1 MNLCTTPR
9 TCLIKSYDDQDKEI
23 RTVRFVAETNVTAQF
38 AEQLAERLAY
48 IEALHAGTKTHLLK
62 VKSLE
67 GIELAARSVQ
77 ELKLAMGFLGR

>member
-1 MNLCTTPR
+1 MNRCTTPR
-9 TCLIKSYDDQDKEI
+9 ICLIKSYDARDEVI
-23 RTVRFVAETNVTAQF
+23 RTVRFVAETDITAQF

-67 GIELAARSVQ
+67 GSELAARSVQ